1 MKEEGIFSLEKIL
14 RIETV
19 FASKRKKKEG
29 GEKER
34 TMDMWKVV
42 KHNKTKQN
50 R

>member
-1 MKEEGIFSLEKIL
+1 MKEEGIFSLEKIH

-19 FASKRKKKEG
+19 FASKKKKKERK
-29 GEKER
+29 KER
-34 TMDMWKVV
+34 TMDMGKVV